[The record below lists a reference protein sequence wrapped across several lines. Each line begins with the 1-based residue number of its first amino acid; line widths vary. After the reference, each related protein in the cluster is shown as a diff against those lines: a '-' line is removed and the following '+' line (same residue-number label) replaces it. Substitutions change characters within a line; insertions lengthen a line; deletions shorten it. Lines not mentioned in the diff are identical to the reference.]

1 MKILSFPLGI
11 LFYCAEGPMIDY
23 HNGVLRISDLNPE
36 AEIKFRISRAEILKI
51 GLRAIIAAMR
61 G

>member
-1 MKILSFPLGI
+1 
-11 LFYCAEGPMIDY
+11 MIDY